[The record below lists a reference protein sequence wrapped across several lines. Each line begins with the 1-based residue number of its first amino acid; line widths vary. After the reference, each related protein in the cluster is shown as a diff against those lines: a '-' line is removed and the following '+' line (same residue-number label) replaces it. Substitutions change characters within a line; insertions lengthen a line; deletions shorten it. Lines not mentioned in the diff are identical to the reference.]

1 MNVNVRMN
9 HVSSQLTVSCVRAL
23 TLLGM
28 DFIGI
33 GICHILDGM
42 AKTGAALRAQNTG
55 VSQRMD

>member
-1 MNVNVRMN
+1 
-9 HVSSQLTVSCVRAL
+9 
-23 TLLGM
+23 M

-33 GICHILDGM
+33 GICHILDSM